1 MNRKQVCPLRAQA
14 GSALIVSLLIL
25 IVLTV
30 LGVAAM
36 STNSLEEKMAGNTRQ
51 SDLAFQSAE
60 SALRDGEIDLSTNNP
75 TGYNSACTSGLCLPS
90 TTGISV
96 WQTVNW
102 ATNARAYGAYT
113 GAAAL
118 AGVPKPAYIIEQMP
132 PAVTPGCNLG
142 QTGTYNNGPCSFQVY
157 RITARGTGPDG
168 TAVAML
174 QEAYKP

>member
-1 MNRKQVCPLRAQA
+1 MKRNQICKPRSQA

-30 LGVAAM
+30 LGLAAM
-36 STNSLEEKMAGNTRQ
+36 STNSLEQKMAGNARQ
-51 SDLAFQSAE
+51 SDLAFQATE
-60 SALRDGEIDLSTNNP
+60 SALRDGEIDLTTNNP
-75 TGYNSACTSGLCLPS
+75 TAYDSACTIGLCLPS
-90 TTGISV
+90 TTGTPV

-102 ATNARAYGAYT
+102 SANARGYGSYT

-118 AGVPKPAYIIEQMP
+118 TGVPQPAYIIEKMP

-142 QTGTYNNGPCSFQVY
+142 QTGSYDNTGCTTQLF

-168 TAVAML
+168 SAVAEL
-174 QEAYKP
+174 QETYKP